1 MNDDTRPPNDEIA
14 DTHEQSVP
22 RVVVRRGA
30 PPPSREPGSPY
41 ADLAS
46 GKDQPAEWPVD
57 ETPINTE
64 RSRIPPFMTGLLMG
78 IVLSAIS
85 VGSFLLLRDD
95 STDATPTPAA
105 VAPTEATELP
115 ASTVTTI
122 RLETTTV
129 PTVATTVPLL
139 EAIGE
144 PIAADELQLAR
155 NAIGPISIGDD
166 GSQVIGRLVATF
178 GQPNADTAT
187 TISNGEFG
195 SCPGDPVRIVRWGPL
210 EVTVTTP
217 DDAPVFSAYRIDL
230 ALGNLDSPAAGLRT
244 VSGLVAGD
252 SVETLES
259 IYAGFTIEYVVEGET
274 GLVFELRN
282 SDGTLLL
289 WGPVTSAE
297 ADGKVSGIY
306 SPGPC
311 PP

>member
-1 MNDDTRPPNDEIA
+1 MSDDKRPPNNDRDA
-14 DTHEQSVP
+14 QTAP

-30 PPPSREPGSPY
+30 PPPTREPDSPY
-41 ADLAS
+41 AGLAS
-46 GKDQPAEWPVD
+46 GGDQPAEWPVD
-57 ETPINTE
+57 ETVVNTE

-78 IVLSAIS
+78 VALSAFSI
-85 VGSFLLLRDD
+85 GSFLLLRDD
-95 STDATPTPAA
+95 SADTAPVPVA
-105 VAPTEATELP
+105 VAPTETTGLP

-129 PTVATTVPLL
+129 PTVAVTVPLI
-139 EAIGE
+139 EAIGD
-144 PIAADELQLAR
+144 PIAADELQLAS
-155 NAIGPISIGDD
+155 NGIGPIAVGDD
-166 GSQVIGRLVATF
+166 GSQAIGRLVATF

-195 SCPGDPVRIVRWGPL
+195 SCPGDPVRIVQWGPL
-210 EVTVTTP
+210 EVTITTP

-230 ALGNLDSPAAGLRT
+230 GLGNLDSPAAEIKT

-259 IYAGFTIEYVVEGET
+259 IYAGFNIEYVVEGDS

-297 ADGKVSGIY
+297 ADGKVGGIY